1 MADDLEAF
9 LRQAAQRRAQKAAGA
24 QQPAAPARPAP
35 AAPPRTPASPQPR
48 RPAVRPVAQPAPARR
63 DVVEAE
69 VVPVESVPRF
79 KTRVDTTDIAQHVKQ
94 LGEEVGLADEHME
107 AHLAQAFDHQ
117 VGSQVGSQGA
127 AARPAAATFD
137 SALDVDAVLDMLTK
151 PSSVRNAIVL
161 SEILRRPDFD

>member
-24 QQPAAPARPAP
+24 QQPAAPPRPTQPAPPRAPMPPQSRRPAARPAP
-35 AAPPRTPASPQPR
+35 PP
-48 RPAVRPVAQPAPARR
+48 PARSE
-63 DVVEAE
+63 VVEVE
-69 VVPVESVPRF
+69 VVPVEPVSRF
-79 KTRVDTTDIAQHVKQ
+79 KTRVDTTGIAQHVKQ

-107 AHLAQAFDHQ
+107 AHLAKAFDHQ
-117 VGSQVGSQGA
+117 VGSQVEPQGA
-127 AARPAAATFD
+127 PTRPAAVTFD
-137 SALDVDAVLDMLTK
+137 SVLDVEALLEMLTK

>member
-24 QQPAAPARPAP
+24 QPPAAPQRPAP
-35 AAPPRTPASPQPR
+35 ATPPRAPSPPPAR
-48 RPAVRPVAQPAPARR
+48 RPAPRPAPPTPVRAE
-63 DVVEAE
+63 VIEAD
-69 VVPVESVPRF
+69 VVPVEPVSRF
-79 KTRVDTTDIAQHVKQ
+79 KSRVDSSGIAQHAKQ

-107 AHLAQAFDHQ
+107 AHLAKSFDHQ
-117 VGSQVGSQGA
+117 VGSRVEPQGA
-127 AARPAAATFD
+127 PARPAAVTFD
-137 SALDVDAVLDMLTK
+137 SILDVDALLDMLTK